1 MSTKRRAAILLIA
14 LITLFSCGPLAALQ
28 HRWHRGGR
36 PPPPQPQ
43 RSKAQKAT
51 SRRPA
56 STRRPQPQSFKPQHP
71 DSHANPAVHGFG
83 NHGVL
88 GSLHASGV
96 DFIWPKDDEAA
107 FASQWLHRALRRTG
121 TTTTTTGVV
130 DLALDLGTGT
140 GRFARSLVEHGTAR
154 QVVALDAARPMLQRA
169 MMTNVS
175 PRIDYRC
182 ANVLTDPLPHCDL
195 AVAGFLLHE
204 MPSSNYDTLF
214 SVVAAAL
221 APGAIF
227 AVVDAWPYKP
237 QPHEW

>member
-1 MSTKRRAAILLIA
+1 MPGTPSGANIDVDETSRGHTAHCHNIA

-28 HRWHRGGR
+28 HRWHRWHRGGR
-36 PPPPQPQ
+36 PPQPQ
-43 RSKAQKAT
+43 SQCSKSQKAT
-51 SRRPA
+51 SRRPT

-130 DLALDLGTGT
+130 ELALDLGTGT

-154 QVVALDAARPMLQRA
+154 QVVA
-169 MMTNVS
+169 
-175 PRIDYRC
+175 
-182 ANVLTDPLPHCDL
+182 
-195 AVAGFLLHE
+195 
-204 MPSSNYDTLF
+204 PSGRGPTH
-214 SVVAAAL
+214 AAASDDDQS
-221 APGAIF
+221 F
-227 AVVDAWPYKP
+227 ASHRLPVRERAD
-237 QPHEW
+237 